1 MSKYLTLVECEK
13 LTGIHIDTLRRNAR
27 NGGLIADRTGGDL
40 SAWRVRQKDLDAFVQ
55 KRKNG
60 PSFDIFPGG
69 LTRRKPKKN
78 APSVTHDQIDVAMQ
92 EFLANGGQVE
102 CQTPEEEK
110 ESTQRVRI
118 NTPLIEEEQ

>member
-1 MSKYLTLVECEK
+1 MSKYLNLVECEK

-27 NGGLIADRTGGDL
+27 NGGLIADRTGEDL
-40 SAWRVRQKDLDAFVQ
+40 SAWRVRPKDLEAYVE
-55 KRKNG
+55 KRRNG
-60 PSFDIFPGG
+60 PQFDVFHGG

-78 APSVTHDQIDVAMQ
+78 TPPVTHDQIDVAMQ
-92 EFLANGGQVE
+92 EFLDNGGQVE

-118 NTPLIEEEQ
+118 NTPLMEEEQ